1 MPGKG
6 QYTRTKEEMLADL
19 KARHGDR
26 FVIDDFEY
34 KGASTPIVAHCSDHG
49 PFEILLADLIKSNRG
64 CSSCP
69 PDFSKTYKRTRQEYI
84 EEIQAKYGDKL
95 IVEDDVESEY
105 LGAKTV
111 VTARCSEHGLFTGSL
126 GKILDGSNK
135 CPGCRITT
143 RGRYKRTKQEYLDL
157 IREKHGDKFTI
168 FPFEYKGGETMIQV
182 ECPEHGLFEKKIDKM
197 VQDKHGCPQCSLSLR
212 GKLVS
217 KKLKGIKHPNR
228 KPPKPGAFAS
238 ITFSVEDAQKR
249 IVLPEHITA
258 DWTEYE
264 TFGRGRVKTYCTEHG
279 ESVWPSAAS
288 LAQSPRRCKGCIAQY
303 TIKRKPGTFSAFV
316 KRANEKFA
324 SRFTYLDDYEFV
336 NLRSYVSVICP
347 DHGPQKIRAG
357 KHVIHGQ
364 YCSEC
369 RLNDMRVKGLL
380 PGLYAE
386 AIPFDPELQSMPG
399 RLYYY
404 QHGSKLKIGIT
415 KNTMNKRLKGH
426 PARHKIT
433 RVESVEMT
441 MGEAVAIEQYTLKR
455 FAKFRIARDWSTEL
469 FDRDVLANAGY
480 DSLESYVDWFRRN
493 ESVDAELQRLRENME
508 SRGFSHIKEE

>member
-34 KGASTPIVAHCSDHG
+34 KGASTPIVAHCHDHG
-49 PFEILLADLIKSNRG
+49 PFEILLADLIKSSRG
-64 CSSCP
+64 CQHCP
-69 PDFSKTYKRTRQEYI
+69 RSQP
-84 EEIQAKYGDKL
+84 
-95 IVEDDVESEY
+95 
-105 LGAKTV
+105 
-111 VTARCSEHGLFTGSL
+111 
-126 GKILDGSNK
+126 SN
-135 CPGCRITT
+135 
-143 RGRYKRTKQEYLDL
+143 RYERTKQEYLDQ
-157 IREKHGDKFTI
+157 IREKLGFSFPTYEEETPESEYRGGKTVVAAICPLHGEFKGKLGSILNEHKKCPGCRRSTFGRYRRSKEEYLRLIEAKHGDKFMI
-168 FPFEYKGGETMIQV
+168 RPFEYKGGETTIEV
-182 ECPEHGLFEKKIDKM
+182 ECPDHGVFNKKISKM
-197 VQDKHGCPQCSLSLR
+197 VEDKHGCPQCAYDTRGSFLSRTKKGELNS
-212 GKLVS
+212 S
-217 KKLKGIKHPNR
+217 KWIP
-228 KPPKPGAFAS
+228 
-238 ITFSVEDAQKR
+238 VEVAIKR
-249 IVLPEHITA
+249 ISMPDNVEA
-258 DWTEYE
+258 DFTDYVSWC
-264 TFGRGRVKTYCTEHG
+264 RGQVKTYCFEHG
-279 ESVWPSAAS
+279 ESIWTNADALSKS
-288 LAQSPRRCKGCIAQY
+288 HRRCKGCTIQY
-303 TIKRKPGTFSAFV
+303 AAPAKKPGTFDDFV
-316 KRANEKFA
+316 VRANAKYDNRFA
-324 SRFTYLDDYEFV
+324 YSDDYDYV

-364 YCSEC
+364 YCAKC
-369 RLNDMRVKGLL
+369 RYADGIKSGLF

-415 KNTMNKRLKGH
+415 KNTMDKRLKGH
-426 PARHKIT
+426 PDRHKII
-433 RVESVEMT
+433 RIESIEMT

-455 FAKFRIARDWSTEL
+455 FADFRIARDWSTEL
-469 FDRDVLANAGY
+469 FDRDVLADAGH